1 MGIGANSRR
10 RLGQRYL
17 SKIRGGFD
25 SLSIGHLQVYKQ
37 DFYAKGSREPE
48 KYLITT
54 SDALKQRIAGLE
66 GVENVMARLNFAGL
80 LNNGR
85 TDLPIIGEGIEPE
98 QEARLGS
105 SVLITRGRQSTD
117 KDTFGIMVGQG
128 LVLDSNYNL
137 VIV

>member
-1 MGIGANSRR
+1 MTLVAVGFGVSGLILAGGWVNDIFLK
-10 RLGQRYL
+10 LGEVLIHSQ
-17 SKIRGGFD
+17 S
-25 SLSIGHLQVYKQ
+25 GHLQVYKQ
-37 DFYAKGSREPE
+37 DFYAKGSRKPE

-105 SVLITRGRQSTD
+105 YGPYYPWTPV
-117 KDTFGIMVGQG
+117 
-128 LVLDSNYNL
+128 N
-137 VIV
+137 